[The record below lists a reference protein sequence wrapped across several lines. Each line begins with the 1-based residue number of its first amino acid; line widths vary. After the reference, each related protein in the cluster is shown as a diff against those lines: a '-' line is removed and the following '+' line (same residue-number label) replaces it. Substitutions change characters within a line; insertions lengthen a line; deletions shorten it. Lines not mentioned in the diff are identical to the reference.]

1 MTRWDRPAWR
11 AAPWIAAVFV
21 IAFDQITKEL
31 ALSRLVDG
39 PFDVIGSL
47 RFRLTFNSGMA
58 FGAGAGWGPL
68 IGGIAIA
75 VVAYLVRTIR
85 RHEPGP
91 TAVALGVLMGGAAG
105 NLIDRLARDEGWLR
119 GSVVDFVDLGW
130 FPVFNVADAAI
141 NIGALLLIV
150 AVWFESRRSPT
161 PETVDETV
169 DETWAAGAEP
179 GDRGEL

>member
-11 AAPWIAAVFV
+11 AAPWIAAVTL
-21 IAFDQITKEL
+21 IAFDQITKQL
-31 ALSRLVDG
+31 ALSRLADG
-39 PFDVIGSL
+39 PFDIVGSL

-68 IGGIAIA
+68 IGGIAI
-75 VVAYLVRTIR
+75 VVVGYLIRTIR

-105 NLIDRLARDEGWLR
+105 NLIDRLVRDERWLR

-141 NIGALLLIV
+141 NVGAVLLIL
-150 AVWFESRRSPT
+150 AVWIESRRAPDGASD
-161 PETVDETV
+161 DERA
-169 DETWAAGAEP
+169 EAAHR
-179 GDRGEL
+179 GDRGES